1 MNANHRRLKIAVLA
15 GMLACSVT
23 GTALATP
30 GSHPL
35 TGNIGSIDLS
45 HEFSLSIVEYG
56 SDEGYAYL
64 YYTPTDKTVD
74 VNTHFGTDYRTF
86 KGGVLYLVRGH
97 TSTPSDGI
105 TQYLDD
111 AVTAL
116 GNAQD
121 IFGEGITED
130 EIKDLI
136 ANVEG
141 DQTVDGNQNKRHG
154 LYRIQIKTKKRLGTR
169 LHSHNPCRFLVGG
182 TFNKKVQNKNN
193 PILRVIMSIQYRGY
207 KCQE

>member
-1 MNANHRRLKIAVLA
+1 MNLLHNKLKTAILA
-15 GMLACSVT
+15 GLLTCSVT
-23 GTALATP
+23 GTVFATP

-45 HEFSLSIVEYG
+45 HEFSLSIVQYG

-74 VNTHFGTDYRTF
+74 VNTHLGTDYRTF
-86 KGGVLYLVRGH
+86 KGGTLYLVRGH

-105 TQYLDD
+105 TNYIDD

-116 GNAQD
+116 GDAAD

-130 EIKDLI
+130 EIKDSEDEIKDLI
-136 ANVEG
+136 SHVDG
-141 DQTVDGNQNKRHG
+141 DQTVDGSQTVTGGQTISGGFIFTKSKAD
-154 LYRIQIKTKKRLGTR
+154 IKKLK
-169 LHSHNPCRFLVGG
+169 
-182 TFNKKVQNKNN
+182 Q
-193 PILRVIMSIQYRGY
+193 
-207 KCQE
+207 

>member
-1 MNANHRRLKIAVLA
+1 MNLKHCRLRTAVMAGILA
-15 GMLACSVT
+15 FSVT

-35 TGNIGSIDLS
+35 TDNIGSIDLS

-56 SDEGYAYL
+56 SAHGYAYL

-74 VNTHFGTDYRTF
+74 VNIHFGTDYRTF

-105 TQYLDD
+105 TQYRDD

-116 GNAQD
+116 GNAAD

-136 ANVEG
+136 ANIEG
-141 DQTVDGNQNKRHG
+141 DQTVNGSQTVTGQQQVQGG
-154 LYRIQIKTKKRLGTR
+154 LLIIK
-169 LHSHNPCRFLVGG
+169 
-182 TFNKKVQNKNN
+182 
-193 PILRVIMSIQYRGY
+193 LR
-207 KCQE
+207 